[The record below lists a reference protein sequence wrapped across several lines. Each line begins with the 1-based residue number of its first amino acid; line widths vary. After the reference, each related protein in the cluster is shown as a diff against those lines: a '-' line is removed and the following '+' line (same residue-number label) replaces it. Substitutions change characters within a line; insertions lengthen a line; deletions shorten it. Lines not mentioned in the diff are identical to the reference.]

1 MSDEAIN
8 FSIFR
13 DAGLA
18 LRSFKTGET
27 IFKEGDPASELYCIQ
42 SGRVGIYLADR
53 LLHTVDANG
62 IFGQMSL
69 IEAAPRSATAI
80 AETDV
85 TLAAVPESAF
95 LFCVGETPDF
105 ALKVMRT
112 LARRLRAELIAS
124 ERDTG
129 SARILDDTVDFSMF
143 RNAGL
148 PSRSFKAGET
158 IFKQGDPAAELYCVE
173 SGRVGLYL
181 GDRQLLVVGPKGIF
195 GEMSL
200 IENEPRDATSDRRDR
215 CHAGRGF
222 SEGVFVLR

>member
-1 MSDEAIN
+1 
-8 FSIFR
+8 
-13 DAGLA
+13 
-18 LRSFKTGET
+18 
-27 IFKEGDPASELYCIQ
+27 
-42 SGRVGIYLADR
+42 
-53 LLHTVDANG
+53 
-62 IFGQMSL
+62 MSL

-200 IENEPRDATSDRRDR
+200 IENEPRDATSIAETDVTLAAVSQKAFLF
-215 CHAGRGF
+215 CV
-222 SEGVFVLR
+222 SETPNFALKVMRALARQLRAELIGAH